1 MRRGARFMT
10 YGADFAMV
18 MAHSRMVLDALR
30 PERRSHGRRVR

>member
-18 MAHSRMVLDALR
+18 MAQSKTVLKALR
-30 PERRSHGRRVR
+30 PGRRENVRRGH